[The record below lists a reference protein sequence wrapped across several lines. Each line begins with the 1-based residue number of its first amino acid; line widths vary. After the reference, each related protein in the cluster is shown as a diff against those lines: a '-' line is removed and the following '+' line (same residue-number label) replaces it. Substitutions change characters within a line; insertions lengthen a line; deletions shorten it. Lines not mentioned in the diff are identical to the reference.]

1 MVMMIKKL
9 KIFSYWAILVLLVA
23 TNAHAQDTAK
33 RKSIDITSVFK
44 PVLRDA
50 SKINFHATPPV
61 ADTSK
66 PKLKYDI
73 PSQYLS
79 LTYQPGELK
88 PVALQPDS
96 VLIW

>member
-1 MVMMIKKL
+1 MIESL
-9 KIFSYWAILVLLVA
+9 KIFFSCTIAILLFA
-23 TNAHAQDTAK
+23 MNIHAQDSAK
-33 RKSIDITSVFK
+33 RRTIDITSVFK

-50 SKINFHATPPV
+50 SKINFHAMPPIT
-61 ADTSK
+61 DTSK

-88 PVALQPDS
+88 PVALQTAPP
-96 VLIW
+96 IEY